1 MEHYYES
8 QDTEIFFWRK
18 IFTKSESI
26 WNVSLNAYTLALE
39 TESMLPIEKYV
50 YTSSRCSY

>member
-26 WNVSLNAYTLALE
+26 WNAYTLALE

>member
-18 IFTKSESI
+18 IFTKFESI
-26 WNVSLNAYTLALE
+26 WNAYTLALE